1 MAISK
6 PEFDFETQVM
16 VTPIK
21 HLVGDAVRY
30 VLGGLLFNGLQIL

>member
-1 MAISK
+1 MAIPK

-30 VLGGLLFNGLQIL
+30 ALGSLLINGLQTL

>member
-30 VLGGLLFNGLQIL
+30 ALGSLLINGLQTL